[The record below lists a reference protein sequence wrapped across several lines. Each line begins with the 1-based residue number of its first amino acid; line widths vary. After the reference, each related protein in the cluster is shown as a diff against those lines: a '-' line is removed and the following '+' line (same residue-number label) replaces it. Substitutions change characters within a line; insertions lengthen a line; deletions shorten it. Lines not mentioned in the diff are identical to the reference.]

1 MDVDANVVI
10 SHLTQKLAQQEVEL
24 AMLRAALDE
33 ALDRAEAAESR
44 LAEEG
49 PHA

>member
-1 MDVDANVVI
+1 MDGDANAVI

-33 ALDRAEAAESR
+33 ALDRAETAEAR
-44 LAEEG
+44 LAQQG
-49 PHA
+49 PHE